1 MLDKIILGTAQL
13 GMKYGVNNYGRLNKK
28 EVFEILDYALDNSVN
43 CFDTAELYGDSIELI
58 GSYIKARPERKLNI
72 ISKLDPN
79 EKIDSD
85 NIKAHIQNKLN
96 VLNLDL
102 FHGYMFHSYN
112 NFKHNNKLYNKFKEL
127 KKVGLIK
134 NIGISLYEIS
144 DINDVVNNYNFDFI
158 QLPFNLLDNE
168 KEKIKILKT
177 AKEKQ
182 IEIHVRSIFL
192 QGLFFK
198 PFPNFDKKLNPL
210 KKYIEQLKEISVK
223 SNTDIESLALKYPLE
238 KDYIDKVIFGVHN
251 IEQFSKNINT
261 VNSNIKL
268 PIDDIENINVEEKE
282 LLKPYNWI

>member
-1 MLDKIILGTAQL
+1 
-13 GMKYGVNNYGRLNKK
+13 
-28 EVFEILDYALDNSVN
+28 
-43 CFDTAELYGDSIELI
+43 
-58 GSYIKARPERKLNI
+58 
-72 ISKLDPN
+72 
-79 EKIDSD
+79 
-85 NIKAHIQNKLN
+85 
-96 VLNLDL
+96 
-102 FHGYMFHSYN
+102 
-112 NFKHNNKLYNKFKEL
+112 
-127 KKVGLIK
+127 
-134 NIGISLYEIS
+134 LYEIS

-210 KKYIEQLKEISVK
+210 KKYIAQIKEISVK

-261 VNSNIKL
+261 VNSKIKL
-268 PIDDIENINVEEKE
+268 PIDDIENINVKEKE